1 MDGLN
6 RPRSVSKVRK
16 IGNRKKMSSVF
27 SLSFFF
33 PTIYKRKNFT
43 AAFHSK

>member
-27 SLSFFF
+27 SLSFFS
-33 PTIYKRKNFT
+33 TIYKRKNFT